1 MKQRDMV
8 PSKQFDTHLLSR
20 YFSCSFFRRVR
31 AMTLRTRTVV
41 RCSIYTIAIGY

>member
-20 YFSCSFFRRVR
+20 YFSCSFFSRIR
-31 AMTLRTRTVV
+31 AMSLMTR
-41 RCSIYTIAIGY
+41 RARGNIYIQLP